1 MIRGKHQTMG
11 EDNRDDGGPC
21 TMEESDC
28 TFIHVRGTQLEHVA
42 PVHFVKS
49 SMSPAHLQRKQ
60 SWWNMVHHAHV
71 SKMLLSRRWKY
82 FLKRRSHRRRMDVRL
97 RPRLEGDL

>member
-1 MIRGKHQTMG
+1 MG
-11 EDNRDDGGPC
+11 EGNQDDGEPC
-21 TMEESDC
+21 TMEESDETSTSKT
-28 TFIHVRGTQLEHVA
+28 TFIHARGTQLEHVA

-60 SWWNMVHHAHV
+60 SWWNMVRHAHA

-82 FLKRRSHRRRMDVRL
+82 FLK
-97 RPRLEGDL
+97 GDPIAVEWM